1 MERPRPARPEQSA
14 AERLLG
20 IVKKKQL
27 KLQRQVGNLDVAR
40 VLHGVPAS
48 GPTASLIGNKDELL
62 GHIEAVFR
70 REHGGALLDALVKR
84 RRVG

>member
-1 MERPRPARPEQSA
+1 MARPEQSA

-27 KLQRQVGNLDVAR
+27 KLQRQVGNLDVTR
-40 VLHGVPAS
+40 VMQSVPAS
-48 GPTASLIGNKDELL
+48 GPTSSLIGNKDELL